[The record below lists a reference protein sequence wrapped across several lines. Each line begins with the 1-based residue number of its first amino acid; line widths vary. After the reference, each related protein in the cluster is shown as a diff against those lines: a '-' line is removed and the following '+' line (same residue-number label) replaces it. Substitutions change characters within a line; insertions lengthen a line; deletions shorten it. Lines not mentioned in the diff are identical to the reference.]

1 MKIMLRQ
8 NVPSLGTI
16 GDIVEVKDGYA
27 RNYLLPHGLAAE
39 PTEGN
44 LRRIE
49 AEKRAYLE
57 ELAKQ
62 KAAIEARA
70 KLADGRE
77 ITIAARANEEGHL
90 YGSVGP
96 AQIVEALA
104 NENIP
109 VEEENVLLD
118 EPFQSLDK
126 YEVTLGFG
134 HDITARISVWV
145 VPVRDEA
152 EGDEDVAAET
162 ATEVDQVDDEVP
174 AADEAAGE

>member
-1 MKIMLRQ
+1 MRVMLRKA
-8 NVPSLGTI
+8 VPNLGTV

-39 PTEGN
+39 PTEAN

-57 ELAKQ
+57 HLAKE

-70 KLADGRE
+70 KLADGTE
-77 ITIAARANEEGHL
+77 ITIAVRANEEGHL

-104 NENIP
+104 HENVP
-109 VEEENVLLD
+109 VEEANVLLD
-118 EPFQSLDK
+118 EPFHTLDK
-126 YEVTLGFG
+126 YEVNLGFG
-134 HDITARISVWV
+134 HDVTAKISVWV
-145 VPVRDEA
+145 VPVHD
-152 EGDEDVAAET
+152 DD
-162 ATEVDQVDDEVP
+162 DDEPVEEP
-174 AADEAAGE
+174 HAEPADEQADRADDE